1 MVELDL
7 HLRLKTK
14 SSSAKKPHLMDQEL
28 DNTRTSVMT
37 VKRIPSNIQ
46 QGRRDSGSLRV
57 PTFHQED
64 KMQPLLFQKTQMI
77 PSLLS
82 HNSNQFVNN
91 LNNWLQ
97 GLAQPLNKS
106 DFNQLLSQSVPK
118 KKIVTPLSTPMI
130 QPILT
135 LPTTKME
142 LNSPPRLQV
151 FLMDPLFLHA
161 LDVRD

>member
-1 MVELDL
+1 MG
-7 HLRLKTK
+7 KTK
-14 SSSAKKPHLMDQEL
+14 SSSEKKPHLMDQEL

-37 VKRIPSNIQ
+37 VKRILSNIQ
-46 QGRRDSGSLRV
+46 QERRDSGSLRV
-57 PTFHQED
+57 PTFHQGD

-82 HNSNQFVNN
+82 NNS
-91 LNNWLQ
+91 NNWLQ

-118 KKIVTPLSTPMI
+118 KKIVTPLSTPMT

-151 FLMDPLFLHA
+151 SLMDPSFPHV

>member
-1 MVELDL
+1 
-7 HLRLKTK
+7 
-14 SSSAKKPHLMDQEL
+14 
-28 DNTRTSVMT
+28 MT
-37 VKRIPSNIQ
+37 VKHILSNIQ
-46 QGRRDSGSLRV
+46 QERRDSGFLKA

-64 KMQPLLFQKTQMI
+64 KMQQLLFQKTQMI

-82 HNSNQFVNN
+82 NNSNQFVNN

-97 GLAQPLNKS
+97 DLAQPLNKP
-106 DFNQLLSQSVPK
+106 DFNQLLSQFVPK
-118 KKIVTPLSTPMI
+118 KKIVTRLSTPTI

-151 FLMDPLFLHA
+151 FLMAPSFPHV